1 MGSWR
6 SGSASASHA
15 EGHRFEPCT
24 AHHLENPAS
33 GGVFYWGGK
42 RANCFARG
50 SVRKPQRC
58 ASLRKQGEHREA
70 GLRAARVNEPTC
82 RRTLY
87 CPPFREPRIRRG
99 FFIGAVSAQT
109 SLRAAVFESRSDV
122 RVCAS
127 KASTARRACERR
139 GSTSRLVGEPCTAH
153 HLLNPALGGVFYWGG
168 KRANFFA
175 RGSAVWD
182 KRTSPVRPPAPP
194 EKNRFL

>member
-87 CPPFREPRIRRG
+87 CPPFIKPRIRRG
-99 FFIGAVSAQT
+99 F
-109 SLRAAVFESRSDV
+109 
-122 RVCAS
+122 
-127 KASTARRACERR
+127 
-139 GSTSRLVGEPCTAH
+139 
-153 HLLNPALGGVFYWGG
+153 YWGG
-168 KRANFFA
+168 KRGVGQKNLS
-175 RGSAVWD
+175 RSAAGPTGEESLFVS
-182 KRTSPVRPPAPP
+182 TRPLILYTI
-194 EKNRFL
+194 NIVSNCLLFGRQFLF